1 MKQQPLRN
9 YLQFTQNTLVRV
21 TGRNPLA
28 FTVNGCEDIHQFRQ
42 RLLDLQFDF
51 AAAARPLLDPGRE
64 DPAALR
70 CLRLQLQ
77 ALKPFFR
84 FDEEGRPSRPAIAV
98 EERGKKDGGPRRSPP
113 PGARPL
119 RRRPVG
125 VHRLPPLPPRAG
137 RPRRRLPLPLRR
149 SARRAPP
156 VRPRLHPMRQNR
168 PNGPARPPQRLLP
181 PPPRPLPPSRPRQ
194 PLRRPRQSP
203 LSRQPRPPH
212 RVAPRRLPPPPP
224 RHPPL
229 IPPHSPTLRTHK
241 RPARPLQPTPPTRHP
256 AKPHKPNPP
265 KNLIP

>member
-168 PNGPARPPQRLLP
+168 PNGPARPPQRLLT
-181 PPPRPLPPSRPRQ
+181 PPPRPLPPST
-194 PLRRPRQSP
+194 
-203 LSRQPRPPH
+203 
-212 RVAPRRLPPPPP
+212 
-224 RHPPL
+224 
-229 IPPHSPTLRTHK
+229 SPTPSPKPSLASTP
-241 RPARPLQPTPPTRHP
+241 PAPSSPSSTTTAASTPAPSANPTPL
-256 AKPHKPNPP
+256 PNLADP
-265 KNLIP
+265 

>member
-1 MKQQPLRN
+1 MEQNPIKT

-42 RLLDLQFDF
+42 RLLDLQLDF
-51 AAAARPLLDPGRE
+51 TAAVRPLLDPGRE

-84 FDEEGRPSRPAIAV
+84 FDEDGQPSRPSLAV

-113 PGARPL
+113 PGARAL
-119 RRRPVG
+119 RRRPMG
-125 VHRLPPLPPRAG
+125 IRRLPPLPPRAG
-137 RPRRRLPLPLRR
+137 QPRRRLPLPLRR

-168 PNGPARPPQRLLP
+168 PIRPARSPQRLLP
-181 PPPRPLPPSRPRQ
+181 PPPRPLPPPPPRQ
-194 PLRRPRQSP
+194 PLRHTLQGPRP
-203 LSRQPRPPH
+203 RQPRPPH
-212 RVAPRRLPPPPP
+212 RVPPRPIPPPPLRLPPLTPAPPP
-224 RHPPL
+224 FPQIHIKFARLSKPAPRLPP
-229 IPPHSPTLRTHK
+229 
-241 RPARPLQPTPPTRHP
+241 
-256 AKPHKPNPP
+256 
-265 KNLIP
+265 

>member
-1 MKQQPLRN
+1 MEQNPIKT
-9 YLQFTQNTLVRV
+9 YLQFMQNTLVRV

-42 RLLDLQFDF
+42 RLLDLQLDF
-51 AAAARPLLDPGRE
+51 TAAVRPFLDPGRE

-84 FDEEGRPSRPAIAV
+84 FDADGQPSRPSLAV
-98 EERGKKDGGPRRSPP
+98 EERGKKDGRPRRSPP
-113 PGARPL
+113 PGARAL
-119 RRRPVG
+119 RRRTVG
-125 VHRLPPLPPRAG
+125 IHRLPPLPPREG
-137 RPRRRLPLPLRR
+137 QPRRRLPFPLRR
-149 SARRAPP
+149 TPGRTPP
-156 VRPRLHPMRQNR
+156 VRPRLHPLRQNR
-168 PNGPARPPQRLLP
+168 PNGSARPPQRLLP
-181 PPPRPLPPSRPRQ
+181 PPPRPLPPPRPRQ

-212 RVAPRRLPPPPP
+212 RVPPRRLPPPPP

>member
-125 VHRLPPLPPRAG
+125 VPRLPPLPPRAG
-137 RPRRRLPLPLRR
+137 RRRRRLPLPLRR

-181 PPPRPLPPSRPRQ
+181 PPPRPLPPST
-194 PLRRPRQSP
+194 
-203 LSRQPRPPH
+203 
-212 RVAPRRLPPPPP
+212 
-224 RHPPL
+224 
-229 IPPHSPTLRTHK
+229 SPTPSPK
-241 RPARPLQPTPPTRHP
+241 PSPASTPPAPSSPSSTTTAASTPAPSANPTPL
-256 AKPHKPNPP
+256 PNLADP
-265 KNLIP
+265 